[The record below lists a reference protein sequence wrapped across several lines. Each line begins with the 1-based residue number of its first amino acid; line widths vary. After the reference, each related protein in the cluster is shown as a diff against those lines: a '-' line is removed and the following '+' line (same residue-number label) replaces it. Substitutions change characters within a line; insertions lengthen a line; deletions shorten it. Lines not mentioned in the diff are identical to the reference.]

1 MLNVVFETFVRED
14 RTRLRR
20 GCGRTRKSTSSHRN
34 IGKELSLLVRIPT
47 LLKELLILGSVQ
59 SLVCLLF
66 GSTGSQFCLS
76 ALKSRALST
85 RAKTRNLLTG
95 LHLASKISRNHTLLT
110 SRRLNSLSVP
120 LLVQWRDSL
129 SGSQLLLTAEIRTF
143 QTRTVATKGTG
154 TDSLRLLG

>member
-1 MLNVVFETFVRED
+1 M
-14 RTRLRR
+14 
-20 GCGRTRKSTSSHRN
+20 
-34 IGKELSLLVRIPT
+34 VRIPT
-47 LLKELLILGSVQ
+47 LLKKLLILGSVQ